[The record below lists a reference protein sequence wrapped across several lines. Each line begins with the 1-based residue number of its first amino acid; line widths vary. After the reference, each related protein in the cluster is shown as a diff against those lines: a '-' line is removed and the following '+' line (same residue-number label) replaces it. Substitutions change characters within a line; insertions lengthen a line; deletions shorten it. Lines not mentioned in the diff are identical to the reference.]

1 MAEAGCSDMSNS
13 RDTRSN
19 SESAAR
25 ADLINSTPGVQK
37 ARDFSRGHGKHS
49 PSRGRIDTM
58 FRRPSTQLA
67 QTDNASEAVRAEV
80 DDSGECFDDVTDTT

>member
-19 SESAAR
+19 SESTA
-25 ADLINSTPGVQK
+25 TPGVQK

-49 PSRGRIDTM
+49 PSQGRIDTM
-58 FRRPSTQLA
+58 FRRPTTQLA

-80 DDSGECFDDVTDTT
+80 DDSGESFDDVTDTT

>member
-19 SESAAR
+19 SESTAR
-25 ADLINSTPGVQK
+25 ANLINSTPGVQK
-37 ARDFSRGHGKHS
+37 ARVFSRGHGKHS
-49 PSRGRIDTM
+49 PSQGRIDTM
-58 FRRPSTQLA
+58 FRRPCTQLA

>member
-1 MAEAGCSDMSNS
+1 MAEAGCSDMSNF

-19 SESAAR
+19 SESTAR
-25 ADLINSTPGVQK
+25 ANRVNSTPGVQK
-37 ARDFSRGHGKHS
+37 ARDFSRGHEKHS
-49 PSRGRIDTM
+49 PSQGRIDTM
-58 FRRPSTQLA
+58 FRRPTTQLA